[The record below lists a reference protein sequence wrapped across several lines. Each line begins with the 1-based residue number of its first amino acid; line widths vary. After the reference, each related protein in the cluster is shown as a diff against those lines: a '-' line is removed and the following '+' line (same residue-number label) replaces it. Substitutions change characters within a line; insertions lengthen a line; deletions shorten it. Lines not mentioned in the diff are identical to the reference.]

1 MDKIRTSELMEKMII
16 NSQKSFIKAFCRT
29 WEEYGLLDKDI
40 DIMNKTVSDD
50 ILCKKG
56 GRRIYLGIG

>member
-16 NSQKSFIKAFCRT
+16 NSFIKAFCRT
-29 WEEYGLLDKDI
+29 LEEYGLLDKDI

-50 ILCKKG
+50 ILCKSVEKTCKVDT
-56 GRRIYLGIG
+56 